1 MINPGLITLSI
12 EAAIKAGSA
21 ILEVYQSEFAV
32 EHKEDRSP
40 LTLADK
46 NAHDVI
52 NEILSSTS
60 IPVLS
65 EEGKM
70 ISYDE
75 RKSWKEMWLV
85 DPLDGTKE
93 FIKRNGE
100 FTVNIALVQDG
111 VSRYGVIYQP
121 TTGELFYGDSEDEA
135 HWFIHVEG
143 RSVRESFQSGK
154 KIDRKNLPNVYTI
167 VASRSH
173 LSPETAAYIDDAR
186 KKYGK
191 VDMVSS
197 GSSLKL
203 CMLAAGHAHVYPR
216 FAPTMEWDTAAG
228 HAILKAAGGNIFSWN
243 TGQELLYNKSD
254 LRNDWFIAK

>member
-1 MINPGLITLSI
+1 MIKPELLSLSI
-12 EAAIKAGSA
+12 EAAIHAGSA

-32 EHKEDRSP
+32 EHKEDNSP

-46 NAHDVI
+46 NAHEVI
-52 NEILSSTS
+52 SEMLSRTS

-70 ISYDE
+70 VSFDE
-75 RKSWKEMWLV
+75 RKKWKELWVV

-100 FTVNIALVQDG
+100 FTVNIALVRDG
-111 VSRYGVIYQP
+111 VSVFGVIYQP
-121 TTGELFYGDSEDEA
+121 ATGELFYGGSEDEA
-135 HWFIHVEG
+135 YWFIHVEG
-143 RSVRESFQSGK
+143 RTVQESFQSRK
-154 KIDRKNLPNVYTI
+154 KIDRKNLPEVFTI

-173 LSPETAAYIDDAR
+173 LSPETAAYIDKAR
-186 KKYGK
+186 HEHGK
-191 VDMVSS
+191 TDMVSS

-203 CMLAAGHAHVYPR
+203 CMVAAGRAHVYPR

-228 HAILKAAGGNIFSWN
+228 HAILKATGGNIFSWR
-243 TGQELLYNKSD
+243 TGEELKYNKPD
-254 LRNDWFIAK
+254 LKNDWFIAK